1 MDPIKTNIA
10 GIFEPTQQYVIPLF
24 QRHYVWNEKEQWH
37 PLWEDITAKA
47 AKRTVGESRR
57 DKLQPHFTGAI
68 VIQQKK
74 TNTNQVP
81 VYEIIDGQQ
90 RLTTF
95 QAILCAV
102 RDVCKEDDSA
112 ADFLAIATDAKKYL
126 FNTGRHAHGDGK
138 FKLMPTEYDKA
149 AFKAVVNGVSAG
161 ESGLIVNAYRYF
173 KSKIQNF
180 INGNKDKANAL
191 FDAVAE
197 DFGLVS
203 IQIDNEDEPELI
215 FESLN
220 ARGKPLMAFD
230 LLRNNL
236 FLRTRQSA
244 GEDRDALYKKYW
256 RHFEIPF
263 WEQSVGAGRRKT
275 TLSELFLQHF
285 LSAKLATDN
294 VEPLFHTYQKEYR
307 KNLSDDTQTT
317 ESELTELH
325 RYSGFYKRIAISG
338 DDSELGK
345 AMQVYHFLNITTLR
359 PFVLYLVAEAGLSGE
374 QGEHVFHAL
383 ESYTMRRAICT
394 KQKLKNFNKFFP
406 ELIKRLRE
414 KTCPVPAVFEL
425 LRDEKDDT
433 NKWPL
438 DREVLTALSGHW
450 EDVGVSTKLMR
461 YILRRIEWRM
471 RQNDRRHEG
480 DEPPVLNDL
489 TLEHILPEKWW
500 QHWLLPSKSGHMV
513 KWEDIISDK
522 YKRDHPDWN
531 DDYPPEGAE
540 DSALANKAY
549 KKSLDTARERAA
561 LMWSIGNLTL
571 LTQPLNSTASNR
583 PFHEKKKL
591 MDEHSTLLL
600 NNDIRRETNWDVAEI
615 KNRTKRLHGLFCKI
629 WPDPQWFLDNMPPE

>member
-1 MDPIKTNIA
+1 MKLYEPDVA
-10 GIFEPTQQYVIPLF
+10 FVFEPTGQYVIPLF
-24 QRHYVWNEKEQWH
+24 QRHYVWDKDGQWR
-37 PLWEDITAKA
+37 PLWEDIIGQVA
-47 AKRTVGESRR
+47 RR
-57 DKLQPHFTGAI
+57 ATGKFHPNTRRHFTGAI
-68 VIQQKK
+68 VIQRSQSDGFG
-74 TNTNQVP
+74 TINT
-81 VYEIIDGQQ
+81 YEIIDGQQ

-95 QAILCAV
+95 QVILCAM
-102 RDVCKEDDSA
+102 RDACKHIGVAEPEFASIADDA
-112 ADFLAIATDAKKYL
+112 QKHIL
-126 FNTGRHAHGDGK
+126 NTGRHVHDDGQ
-138 FKLMPTEYDKA
+138 FKLLPTEYDRP
-149 AFKAVVNGVSAG
+149 AFKAMVSEQPLPDSGSKIVV
-161 ESGLIVNAYRYF
+161 AYRYF
-173 KSKIQNF
+173 NSEIQRFIKRDASK
-180 INGNKDKANAL
+180 ASSL
-191 FDAVAE
+191 LDAIKN
-197 DFGLVS
+197 DFGFVS
-203 IQIDNEDEPELI
+203 IQIDEDDAPELI

-220 ARGKPLMAFD
+220 KGEPLLQFD

-244 GEDRDALYKKYW
+244 GENRNDLYAKYW
-256 RHFEIPF
+256 RHFEDDQ
-263 WEQSVGAGRRKT
+263 WERHVGSGRRTKA
-275 TLSELFLQHF
+275 LSELFLQHF
-285 LSAKLATDN
+285 LSAKLATDK
-294 VEPLFHTYQKEYR
+294 VEPLFRTYQKEYQ
-307 KNLSDDTQTT
+307 KTLGDGTHTI
-317 ESELTELH
+317 ESELMDLH
-325 RYSGFYKRIAISG
+325 KYSKIYEDIIAKS
-338 DDSELGK
+338 DDAANRAYDFLG
-345 AMQVYHFLNITTLR
+345 ITTLR
-359 PFVLYLVAEAGLSGE
+359 PFMLYLVAEAGLSGE

-383 ESYTMRRAICT
+383 DSYTMRRAICT
-394 KQKLKNFNKFFP
+394 TQKLKNFNKFFP

-425 LRDEKDDT
+425 LRDEEDDT

-438 DREVLTALSGHW
+438 DREVLIALSGHW
-450 EDVGVSTKLMR
+450 ESVGVSTKLMR
-461 YILRRIEWRM
+461 HILRRMEWRM

-500 QHWLLPSKSGHMV
+500 QHWLLPSKSGRMV

>member
-24 QRHYVWNEKEQWH
+24 QRHYVWNEQEQWR
-37 PLWEDITAKA
+37 PLWEDIIAKA

-102 RDVCKEDDSA
+102 RDVCEEDKS
-112 ADFLAIATDAKKYL
+112 ADFLAIAADAKKYL

-149 AFKAVVNGVSAG
+149 AFKTVVNGVSAG

-173 KSKIQNF
+173 KSEIQNF
-180 INGNKDKANAL
+180 ISGNKDKANAL

-244 GEDRDALYKKYW
+244 GEDRDALYKQYW
-256 RHFEIPF
+256 RHFETPF

-325 RYSGFYKRIAISG
+325 RYSGFYKCIAIPG

-359 PFVLYLVAEAGLSGE
+359 PFVLYLVAEAGLSGKWLR
-374 QGEHVFHAL
+374 HAL
-383 ESYTMRRAICT
+383 HAIEAYTMRRMICT
-394 KQKLKNFNKFFP
+394 TQKHKNFNKFFP
-406 ELIKRLRE
+406 ELIKKLQE
-414 KTCPVPAVFEL
+414 TGGSVPAIIEFL
-425 LRDEKDDT
+425 QDEKPDT
-433 NKWPL
+433 NKWPR
-438 DREVLTALSGHW
+438 DEDVSNALSGHW
-450 EDVGVSTKLMR
+450 GNIGVSAKQMR
-461 YILRRIEWRM
+461 YILRRMELHM
-471 RQNDRRHEG
+471 RQDNRFNEG
-480 DEPPVLNDL
+480 DDPLLNL
-489 TLEHILPEKWW
+489 TLEHVLPQMWEATWP
-500 QHWLLPSKSGHMV
+500 LPSSRGPV
-513 KWEDIISDK
+513 KWENIFSPEHKDQ
-522 YKRDHPDWN
+522 YPVWN
-531 DDYPPEGAE
+531 DYCPPEE
-540 DSALANKAY
+540 MESALADEEY
-549 KKSLDTARERAA
+549 KTALAVAKERQD

-571 LTQPLNSTASNR
+571 LTSQLNASESNL

-629 WPDPQWFLDNMPPE
+629 WPDPRWFLDNMPPE